1 MSGQKENIPN
11 KHLLSKS
18 HSTLTGLDDEGE
30 TSNGTYDF
38 CIVDESEFLVCM
50 VIVQTEVLR
59 EKKTK
64 KNKKHMFT
72 CNGTI
77 DPVVRAPVELQSV
90 VDQLPQKRERAKERT
105 KAHCISAKEGVLE
118 NLPK

>member
-1 MSGQKENIPN
+1 MAPII
-11 KHLLSKS
+11 
-18 HSTLTGLDDEGE
+18 
-30 TSNGTYDF
+30 F
-38 CIVDESEFLVCM
+38 CIVNESEFLVGM
-50 VIVQTEVLR
+50 VIIQTEVLR
-59 EKKTK
+59 EKTTK
-64 KNKKHMFT
+64 KKHMFT